1 MKNSS
6 YIFSH
11 CKLTGN
17 KSRDKVNYRL
27 LSPAVYNS
35 KRLPLSCR
43 EYIDYTEDKTI
54 INSAFNREDD
64 ENKDTK
70 ISGEEEVKRF
80 VRFTA
85 LLQ

>member
-1 MKNSS
+1 M
-6 YIFSH
+6 
-11 CKLTGN
+11 
-17 KSRDKVNYRL
+17 
-27 LSPAVYNS
+27 YNS

-70 ISGEEEVKRF
+70 ISGEEEVKSF
-80 VRFTA
+80 VRFTVLMQ
-85 LLQ
+85 LL